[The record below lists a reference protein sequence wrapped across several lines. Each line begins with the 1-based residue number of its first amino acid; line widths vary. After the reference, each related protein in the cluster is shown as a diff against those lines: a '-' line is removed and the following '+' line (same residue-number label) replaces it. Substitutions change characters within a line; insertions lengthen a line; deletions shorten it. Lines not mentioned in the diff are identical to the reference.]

1 MPLRSVSRGVYTHAH
16 SSSHNDY
23 DQRQG
28 LRSEYAVGKGLNQA
42 NARPMGQRQTVANL
56 GFGKRAEV
64 SVAVVPTGTRRV
76 TAHVGPGL

>member
-23 DQRQG
+23 DRRQG
-28 LRSEYAVGKGLNQA
+28 LTSEYAVGKGLNQA
-42 NARPMGQRQTVANL
+42 DACAMGQRQTVTSL

-64 SVAVVPTGTRRV
+64 PVAVVPTGTRRV